1 MTEQQTLNPIKL
13 VENGAWQL
21 IAAKESDVSIKRL
34 ASLKKPEIPT
44 LVLGCLSAIVLD
56 AIGLAVLLSYPART
70 YFFAVAGCKLIQRLR
85 MLCFERVVHM
95 EIGWFDE
102 PENASG
108 AVGARLS
115 TDAASVRALVG
126 DALGLLVQNISSG
139 VTGLE
144 IAFLVFF
151 ALAMAAVGISQTSS
165 FVPDTSKAKSAT
177 ASVFSILDRKPMID
191 SSDESGATI
200 DQVKGDIQFK
210 NVRFTYPT
218 RPDIE
223 IFQDLNLTINA
234 GQNMRANKVAGCSSN
249 TQHSKVSSTDAMSL
263 AIFPFNTPMCES
275 TSREGHSQMVEAY
288 GSDDDEWLFGEVSV
302 CGREE
307 PQIAGSTARPRH
319 KGADRSPPVEGTA
332 RSPASTV

>member
-165 FVPDTSKAKSAT
+165 FVPDTSKARVLLPLYSRSRSKAY
-177 ASVFSILDRKPMID
+177 DRF
-191 SSDESGATI
+191 E
-200 DQVKGDIQFK
+200 
-210 NVRFTYPT
+210 
-218 RPDIE
+218 
-223 IFQDLNLTINA
+223 
-234 GQNMRANKVAGCSSN
+234 
-249 TQHSKVSSTDAMSL
+249 
-263 AIFPFNTPMCES
+263 
-275 TSREGHSQMVEAY
+275 
-288 GSDDDEWLFGEVSV
+288 
-302 CGREE
+302 
-307 PQIAGSTARPRH
+307 
-319 KGADRSPPVEGTA
+319 
-332 RSPASTV
+332 